1 MKIPEEKIKQ
11 FTQLLDGLTALQFS
25 LLVQK
30 AESFYSVQRH
40 KVQLTD
46 EGLKRVEESC
56 LREFTR

>member
-1 MKIPEEKIKQ
+1 MRISEEKIKQ

-30 AESFYSVQRH
+30 AESFYSSQQH

-46 EGLKRVEESC
+46 EDLKRVETSC
-56 LREFTR
+56 LRDLT